1 MMTVAEVSISLDIS
15 SELTSITI
23 RDRTNGI
30 YSII

>member
-15 SELTSITI
+15 SELTLITI